1 MSLHRSVLTLA
12 LFLSIGTGCHESD
25 DVMTPPSQTVT
36 VELHYDGDNATAP
49 NLPAAT
55 YKAAARFTTAQT
67 GDVAGGDLVE
77 ILFFIQS
84 VPDNCQVNVY
94 GPGTADS
101 PGALLYA
108 EDVTAG
114 ILANDWNS
122 HVLPNPVAIPNGDLW
137 ITIEFTHATS
147 LRVIG
152 CDAGPVVPDG
162 DWLFSSAD
170 ATWLPFNQ
178 RFSASINWNIR
189 GIAEVTR

>member
-1 MSLHRSVLTLA
+1 MSRHTRVLTLA
-12 LFLSIGTGCHESD
+12 LLLSIGPGCHESD
-25 DVMTPPSQTVT
+25 DVMTPPPQTVT
-36 VELHYDGDNATAP
+36 VELRYDGDNATAP

-55 YKAAARFTTAQT
+55 YEAAARFTTAQT
-67 GDVAGGDLVE
+67 GDVAGGELVE
-77 ILFFIQS
+77 ILFYIQS
-84 VPDNCQVNVY
+84 APDNCQVKVY
-94 GPGTADS
+94 GPGAADS
-101 PGALLYA
+101 PGALLYVA
-108 EDVTAG
+108 NVNAG

-122 HVLPNPVAIPNGDLW
+122 HVLANPVAIPDGDLW
-137 ITIEFTHATS
+137 ITIEFAHATT

-170 ATWLPFNQ
+170 AIWLPFNQ